1 MEDLRQACARQAE
14 ELEQLRQRMTV
25 LLDLVQEFEMRAQHM
40 LQIIGR
46 QRRTIQRGCLL
57 HPPAGIIYGGE
68 TRDVATQTD

>member
-1 MEDLRQACARQAE
+1 
-14 ELEQLRQRMTV
+14 MTV